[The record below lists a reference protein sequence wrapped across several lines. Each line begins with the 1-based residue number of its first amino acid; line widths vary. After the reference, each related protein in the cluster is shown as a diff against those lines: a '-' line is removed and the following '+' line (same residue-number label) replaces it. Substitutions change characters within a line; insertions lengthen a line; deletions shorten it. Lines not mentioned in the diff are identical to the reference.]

1 MLSHGEIWVKLTVTL
16 GTAELPGHMTEAS
29 LKRNAGTFQREY
41 CLVFRMDVNN
51 LSYSKNIRVRG
62 NLLEAIILGS
72 NLESGSNTSVN
83 NVGGQTIIQI
93 VLNLITEEA
102 GKIKEVKD

>member
-1 MLSHGEIWVKLTVTL
+1 
-16 GTAELPGHMTEAS
+16 
-29 LKRNAGTFQREY
+29 
-41 CLVFRMDVNN
+41 MDVNN